1 MSHRKALGPNFE
13 LDAKGNICHA
23 PTPFDVHDDDL
34 MHDLLG
40 ERLAKPVQELCI
52 LAEQIK
58 VTQDSYGVNAER
70 LAQSVIPKLA
80 ALLKAVR
87 EEFNDQ

>member
-1 MSHRKALGPNFE
+1 MNRDDINLSNPKPGQVPGFE
-13 LDAKGNICHA
+13 VG
-23 PTPFDVHDDDL
+23 PFDCHDDDL

-40 ERLAKPVQELCI
+40 NERLAKPVQDLCI

-80 ALLKAVR
+80 ALLKACR
-87 EEFNDQ
+87 EEYAED